1 MKLLEMYPAVK
12 GELIVLLR
20 NVDKGEAVIIEGVA
34 DEDLREGL
42 RGVFKSV
49 RMTVNS
55 KKAWQRSGG
64 TPPLL
69 EAFEAALAR
78 M

>member
-42 RGVFKSV
+42 RSVFKSV

-64 TPPLL
+64 TPQLL
-69 EAFEAALAR
+69 EAFEGALAR